1 MSREHDG
8 VKRATGG
15 ALARLRRR
23 CLDRDD
29 WRCVKCGSPR
39 DLEMHHKV
47 SLAAGGDPLALDNV
61 LMLCAGCHIDT
72 HPGDYTPRDPE
83 RAAWRRLL
91 WEGV

>member
-1 MSREHDG
+1 MSSHHDG

-15 ALARLRRR
+15 ALAQLRRR

-61 LMLCAGCHIDT
+61 LMLCAGCHIAA
-72 HPGDYTPRDPE
+72 HRGDYQPRDPE